1 MYTLVCKGYN
11 AQHCLLV
18 MIKKME
24 RARYKN
30 KVCSAVLPD
39 LTKTFDFLS
48 YDFLMSKLQVFGF
61 DCKHIRVMYAH
72 LNN

>member
-1 MYTLVCKGYN
+1 
-11 AQHCLLV
+11 

-30 KVCSAVLPD
+30 KVCSAILPD

-61 DCKHIRVMYAH
+61 DYKHIRVMYAH